1 MNTRMTDEWREVTV
15 RMPNPDGV
23 TPGQMI
29 AFLRSVF
36 GDGPVLQLR
45 HYTEEQAVIKMVGEL
60 YEQADLLRKT
70 YMGQEASIVRNIAQS
85 LDPRSGRE
93 AR

>member
-1 MNTRMTDEWREVTV
+1 MTDGWREATV

-45 HYTEEQAVIKMVGEL
+45 HYTEEQAVIKVVEKMHRRADVLGECH
-60 YEQADLLRKT
+60 
-70 YMGQEASIVRNIAQS
+70 MHQEASVVRNVARDI
-85 LDPRSGRE
+85 DPRFGRE
-93 AR
+93 

>member
-1 MNTRMTDEWREVTV
+1 MTDGWREVTV

-23 TPGQMI
+23 TPGQMV

-45 HYTEEQAVIKMVGEL
+45 HYTEEQAVIKVVAEL
-60 YEQADLLRKT
+60 HNQADNLSST
-70 YMGQEASIVRNIAQS
+70 YMGQEASVVRNIARH
-85 LDPRSGRE
+85 LDPRFGRE
-93 AR
+93 